1 MFYIGRLSLSVK
13 VSRYRTINA
22 AHQSGIL
29 ISLPEI
35 PIKADEL
42 AANDDCINYLTGG
55 GSVLGKLPSMEL
67 CNITSPQ
74 RHIKALK
81 DTLKENSDIKKL
93 SLIVGT
99 NLSIKLTDF
108 YPLFLHILC
117 SSASNFLH
125 FLTVSFTAITESWL
139 HPSVPASRVPR
150 LPSPRCIGPASPHTR
165 RNATS
170 PAMRPLPT
178 RLPTFHPTTHTPP
191 LPARGPPSAS
201 TTRRPLR
208 MSCRPA
214 ARIDGR
220 AP

>member
-1 MFYIGRLSLSVK
+1 MLFISISTGNCFLNFAPHIHLNLVHEHSHFMFYIGRLSLSIK
-13 VSRYRTINA
+13 VSRYRTVNA
-22 AHQSGIL
+22 AHQTGIL

-42 AANDDCINYLTGG
+42 AANDDCMNYLTGG

-139 HPSVPASRVPR
+139 QGEQVEFSVRH
-150 LPSPRCIGPASPHTR
+150 L
-165 RNATS
+165 
-170 PAMRPLPT
+170 AMIRQLALLT
-178 RLPTFHPTTHTPP
+178 E
-191 LPARGPPSAS
+191 AG
-201 TTRRPLR
+201 
-208 MSCRPA
+208 
-214 ARIDGR
+214 IYV
-220 AP
+220 

>member
-1 MFYIGRLSLSVK
+1 M
-13 VSRYRTINA
+13 
-22 AHQSGIL
+22 
-29 ISLPEI
+29 PEI

-42 AANDDCINYLTGG
+42 AANDDCMNYLTGG
-55 GSVLGKLPSMEL
+55 GSVLGKLPSMGL

-139 HPSVPASRVPR
+139 QGEQVEFSVRHLAMFRQLALLTKQSLRQASMFSYVYSYSPTCPPVHP
-150 LPSPRCIGPASPHTR
+150 
-165 RNATS
+165 
-170 PAMRPLPT
+170 
-178 RLPTFHPTTHTPP
+178 
-191 LPARGPPSAS
+191 PARRQSGKQTLTA
-201 TTRRPLR
+201 TVT
-208 MSCRPA
+208 
-214 ARIDGR
+214 
-220 AP
+220 

>member
-1 MFYIGRLSLSVK
+1 MNLVHEHSHFMFYIGRLSLSVK

-35 PIKADEL
+35 PIQADEL
-42 AANDDCINYLTGG
+42 AANDDCMNYLTGG

-99 NLSIKLTDF
+99 NLSIKFTDF
-108 YPLFLHILC
+108 YPLFLHIL
-117 SSASNFLH
+117 SPSASNFYTFSL
-125 FLTVSFTAITESWL
+125 L
-139 HPSVPASRVPR
+139 ASLQLLNHGCRVNK
-150 LPSPRCIGPASPHTR
+150 SNFQSGI
-165 RNATS
+165 
-170 PAMRPLPT
+170 
-178 RLPTFHPTTHTPP
+178 
-191 LPARGPPSAS
+191 
-201 TTRRPLR
+201 
-208 MSCRPA
+208 
-214 ARIDGR
+214 
-220 AP
+220 